1 MLLDQFKKGSKMKVI
16 LERETYLANTD
27 ILVRVYENQSS
38 YYKEEEQCVGEILF
52 RPKLQ
57 REHIY
62 FSAPFPRGLVEAIDK
77 AFEKIVGDYIIQISN
92 ELPYQIG
99 VLTSCDEHF
108 DIRLKNS
115 TLLTKEQ

>member
-1 MLLDQFKKGSKMKVI
+1 MKVI
-16 LERETYLANTD
+16 LENETYLANAD
-27 ILVRVYENQSS
+27 ILVRVYENQASDCR
-38 YYKEEEQCVGEILF
+38 EGEQCVGDILF

-62 FSAPFPRGLVEAIDK
+62 FTAQFPRGLVEAIDK
-77 AFEKIVGDYIIQISN
+77 AFEKIVGDYTIQISN
-92 ELPYQIG
+92 ELPYKIG

-115 TLLTKEQ
+115 TLLTKQKEY

>member
-1 MLLDQFKKGSKMKVI
+1 MEFI
-16 LERETYLANTD
+16 LENETYLANAD
-27 ILVRVYENQSS
+27 ILVRVYENQLS
-38 YYKEEEQCVGEILF
+38 YCTEEEQCVGEILF

-62 FSAPFPRGLVEAIDK
+62 FSAPHPRGLVEAIGK
-77 AFEKIVGDYIIQISN
+77 AFEKIVGDYTVQISN
-92 ELPYQIG
+92 ELPYKLG

-115 TLLTKEQ
+115 TLFTKERN